1 MNRLKKYL
9 YHPIKRRI
17 AKYYLA
23 FLRKVFGLKVIGITG
38 SAGKTT
44 TKEMLASIL
53 KQKARVVYSYANID
67 PVYNIPTAILR
78 STPWTRYLVLEM
90 GVEYPGEMDYYLWLA
105 KPDVGVITNIYPTHT
120 LFFKNI
126 DGVFAEKAKLI
137 KGLKVDD
144 TAVLNVSDRYLKNL
158 GKLTGSRIIWFGE
171 NTEVMSTE
179 KRITD
184 DFHTGFNLIF
194 NNEVEDK
201 VYIDLNITGKQ
212 FIENALA
219 ASAVAKVFGFTLKEV
234 QRGLESFQS
243 QDHRMKI
250 IKHKSGAV
258 IVDDSYNNNP
268 EAAKATLET
277 FSNLSKDRKK
287 VIVFGDM
294 LELGDLEPEYHKDMG
309 EFIGKLK
316 VDRLICVGKAV
327 GITADSAAKIIGADH
342 VFFVPHWKDAIPILE
357 SDLND
362 KVMVLVKGSRSIGLN
377 NLVDQVSS
385 F

>member
-1 MNRLKKYL
+1 MVSHWLI
-9 YHPIKRRI
+9 HPIRRRI
-17 AKYYLA
+17 AKAYLKLLQK
-23 FLRKVFGLKVIGITG
+23 FTDIKVIAVTG

-44 TKEMLASIL
+44 TVQMLVSIL
-53 KQKARVVYSYANID
+53 SLAGKTTWSKNSID
-67 PVYNIPTAILR
+67 PVYNIPNSILKT
-78 STPWTRYLVLEM
+78 SIGTKYLVLEM

-105 KPDVGVITNIYPTHT
+105 KPDVGVIINIYPTHT
-120 LFFKNI
+120 LFFENI

-137 KGLKVDD
+137 KNLKVDD
-144 TAVLNVSDRYLKNL
+144 VAVLNIDDRYLKDL
-158 GKLTGSRIIWFGE
+158 GKLTKSRIIWFGKDS
-171 NTEVMSTE
+171 EVTSTDE
-179 KRITD
+179 VITD

-194 NNEVEDK
+194 NNEIEDK

-212 FIENALA
+212 FIQNALA
-219 ASAVAKVFGFTLKEV
+219 ASAAAKVFGVNLKEIK
-234 QRGLESFQS
+234 RGLESFQS

-250 IKHKSGAV
+250 VKHKSGAV

-268 EAAKATLET
+268 EAAKATLST
-277 FSNLSKDRKK
+277 FNNLSKDRKK
-287 VIVFGDM
+287 MIVFGDM

-316 VDRLICVGKAV
+316 VDRLICVGKAAGV
-327 GITADSAAKIIGADH
+327 TADSAAKIIGADH

-377 NLVDQVSS
+377 NLVDQISS